1 MHTAVP
7 ITKTVKISPS
17 SSSNF
22 RGPASDSATAVFLIS
37 CKVLVLF
44 PGRHLTMS
52 GDISDGHG
60 WIRVEGRGAAAGH
73 IQCKEL
79 PPPQTMSVDG
89 LF

>member
-7 ITKTVKISPS
+7 IPKTVKIPPS

-22 RGPASDSATAVFLIS
+22 RGPVSDSATAVFLIS
-37 CKVLVLF
+37 CKVLVLL
-44 PGRHLTMS
+44 PGGHLTS
-52 GDISDGHG
+52 RDISDGHG